1 MELGLGSQVAGDG
14 TAAVVVEERL
24 EVGAEVER
32 EPSTQVLA
40 LYIQSNIGSFLCANN
55 LYWKPLMFPN
65 CCCESCSM

>member
-32 EPSTQVLA
+32 EPSKLTD
-40 LYIQSNIGSFLCANN
+40 
-55 LYWKPLMFPN
+55 
-65 CCCESCSM
+65 